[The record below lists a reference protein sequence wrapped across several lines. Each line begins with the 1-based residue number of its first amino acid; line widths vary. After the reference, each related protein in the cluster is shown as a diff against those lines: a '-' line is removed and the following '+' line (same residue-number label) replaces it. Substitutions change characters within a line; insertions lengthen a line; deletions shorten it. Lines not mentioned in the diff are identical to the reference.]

1 MASRPMDK
9 STPDGFDDAILAMA
23 TESGSAGHLYASGE
37 AFLRGRHAM
46 RNLADAIHHFGYLHG
61 RHPGMIANARAHTAA
76 TEAKDWFAAAI
87 DGFAK
92 ERAYLARLVV
102 AVGPSPST
110 PGQAESEAALSSQ
123 YHALEMLSQSDRTGC
138 AFGAAVALVLDWTT
152 IRTTLDQAAERFGII
167 PPNCDLPMQDE
178 TLATL
183 RAVATTP
190 SIERAAAFGAQ
201 QLFVQHRGLWDL
213 LEARHI
219 ARGDY

>member
-9 STPDGFDDAILAMA
+9 SAPDGLDEAIMAMA
-23 TESGSAGHLYASGE
+23 SGSGSAGHPYASGE

-61 RHPGMIANARAHTAA
+61 RHPGIVANARARTPDPHAA
-76 TEAKDWFAAAI
+76 DWFATAI

-92 ERAYLARLVV
+92 ERAYVARLVV
-102 AVGPSPST
+102 AVGPTPST
-110 PGQAESEAALSSQ
+110 PGQAESEAALSGQ

-138 AFGAAVALVLDWTT
+138 AFGAAIALVLDWTA

-167 PPNCDLPMQDE
+167 PPHCDLPMRDA
-178 TLATL
+178 TLETL

-190 SIERAAAFGAQ
+190 AIERAASFGAQ